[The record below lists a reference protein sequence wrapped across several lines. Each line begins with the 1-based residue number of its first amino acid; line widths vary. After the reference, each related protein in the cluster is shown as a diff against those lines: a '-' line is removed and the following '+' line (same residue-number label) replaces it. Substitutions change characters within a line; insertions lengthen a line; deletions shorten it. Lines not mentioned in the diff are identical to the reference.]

1 MVKYNECRGGGT
13 GRRARLKILWGLKP
27 RVGSNPTPGTIS
39 SIQLMISATQLRN
52 GKTFQIDETP
62 YQVLKYEHVKMG
74 RGGATVRISARNLR
88 TGGVEERTFST
99 GTTVEE
105 IATIKRRLQYLYSDV
120 GNAIF
125 MDPKSYEQVEV
136 KKGILGTQ
144 LAFLKEGQEADVLF
158 WEDEAL
164 DIDLPPK
171 VVLAVTETA
180 PGVKGNSATNI
191 YKSAVLENG
200 LQVKV
205 PLFIKVQDKV
215 KVDTRTGEYV
225 ERVSK
230 K

>member
-1 MVKYNECRGGGT
+1 
-13 GRRARLKILWGLKP
+13 
-27 RVGSNPTPGTIS
+27 
-39 SIQLMISATQLRN
+39 
-52 GKTFQIDETP
+52 
-62 YQVLKYEHVKMG
+62 
-74 RGGATVRISARNLR
+74 
-88 TGGVEERTFST
+88 
-99 GTTVEE
+99 
-105 IATIKRRLQYLYSDV
+105 
-120 GNAIF
+120 